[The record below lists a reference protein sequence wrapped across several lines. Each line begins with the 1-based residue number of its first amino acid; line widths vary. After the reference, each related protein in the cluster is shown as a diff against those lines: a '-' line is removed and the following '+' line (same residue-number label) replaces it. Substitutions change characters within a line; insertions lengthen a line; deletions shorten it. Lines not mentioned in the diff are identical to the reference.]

1 MVKRSKRYNQTLEK
15 IDVNKQYS
23 PNDAVGLV
31 KDIAT
36 AKFDESI
43 ELHLKTSADSTQAD
57 QLIRGVVVLP
67 HGVGK
72 TPVVA
77 VFVEGESATIA
88 NESGAD
94 FVGGDDLIKKV
105 ESGWTEFDVSIATSD
120 MMSRV
125 SRLGKVL
132 GRKGLM
138 PNPKTG
144 TVVKPDGLSKAIE
157 SAKMGRVEYRLDKN
171 SIIHV
176 VIGKAS
182 FEAQQIEDNL
192 NVLMNS
198 IIRAR
203 PSGVKGDLI
212 KSGYLT
218 STMGPS
224 FALEV
229 TAFSEVKTE
238 YN

>member
-23 PNDAVGLV
+23 PTDAVGMV
-31 KDIAT
+31 KDNAT

-105 ESGWTEFDVSIATSD
+105 ESGWTEFDVSIATPE
-120 MMSRV
+120 MMGKV
-125 SRLGKVL
+125 GRLGRVL

-138 PNPKTG
+138 PNPRTG
-144 TVVKPDGLSKAIE
+144 TVVPSDDIPRAITE
-157 SAKMGRVEYRLDKN
+157 AKKGRVEYRLDR
-171 SIIHV
+171 SSLIHV
-176 VIGKAS
+176 PIGKAS
-182 FEAQQIEDNL
+182 FDEEQLLDNL
-192 NVLMNS
+192 SSVMDA
-198 IIRAR
+198 IVQAR
-203 PSGVKGDLI
+203 PAGLKGQYIRSSFI
-212 KSGYLT
+212 K

-224 FALEV
+224 VRINVAELTELEV
-229 TAFSEVKTE
+229 E
-238 YN
+238 